1 MVNGATDFT
10 RPLVEFKIASEVEYL
25 LTIGLSGPEISTRIL
40 TIISEVIITASPHL
54 VLDRDKNPED

>member
-1 MVNGATDFT
+1 M
-10 RPLVEFKIASEVEYL
+10 EFKIASEVEYL